1 MKKEIIATENAPK
14 AIGPYSQGT
23 KSGGFVFVSGQL
35 PVNPTTGE
43 FPLGGIEEQAQQSLK
58 NVKAVLE
65 AGGSCLENVL
75 KTTVFLQD
83 IKDFAAFNAVYAEF
97 FKIDCPARSCIQ
109 IAALP
114 KNALVEVEA
123 IAVV

>member
-23 KSGGFVFVSGQL
+23 KSGGLIFVSGQL
-35 PVNPTTGE
+35 PVNAATGE
-43 FPLGGIEEQAQQSLK
+43 FPVGGIEEQAKQSLK

-97 FKIDCPARSCIQ
+97 FKTDCPARSCIQ

-114 KNALVEVEA
+114 KGALVEVEA
-123 IAVV
+123 IAAV